1 MVELVVV
8 PVMFREVIGSRFNGR
23 TGDVIYIYIYIIYIL
38 LKLKIIIE
46 NKNNKVYRN
55 FDRVFSQIFLPIE
68 VTIYLHIAN
77 TI

>member
-1 MVELVVV
+1 MVVELVVV

-23 TGDVIYIYIYIIYIL
+23 TGDVIYIYIIYIL